1 MSSIPFNFVFLI
13 FVFLRLAPV
22 GVCSLVAAR
31 IAGMDDILK
40 AIQKLGLFIVTV
52 LCGLLVHGLI
62 VLPLVFFAVTRKNP
76 YGFMKGVSDALMTA
90 FGISSRFV

>member
-1 MSSIPFNFVFLI
+1 M
-13 FVFLRLAPV
+13 
-22 GVCSLVAAR
+22 VAAR

-40 AIQKLGLFIVTV
+40 ATQKLGLFIVTV

-76 YGFMKGVSDALMTA
+76 YAFMKGVSDAVMTA